1 MAASLTSPSP
11 RWNPWKLGG
20 LPWKT
25 FFLQLWQ
32 ESQKDEILG
41 RAAQLAY
48 YFLLALFPAL
58 LFLTAFMGLFPLTET
73 LPELMQYLRTVLP
86 ADALSLLER
95 YLENVVQGS
104 GGDILSLGLLGT
116 LWASSSGVTAIMEA
130 LNVVYGAEETRPYWK
145 VRLIAILLTVG
156 LAGFI
161 ILSITLILY
170 GARIGEWI
178 ADIVGLGWLFLLTWN
193 VLQWPVAVLL
203 MLFALAIIYYV
214 CPNVEHDWRW
224 VTPGSVCAVSLW
236 LLVSLGFK
244 AYVEHFGNY
253 NAAYGSIAGV
263 IVLML
268 WLYLTG
274 VVMLLGEKST
284 SRSNRPPQ
292 RSVGANRCR
301 GPIRPENLRSSRK
314 GKRRPHEARLSR
326 PPHGTTDSPATRTT
340 SCLLTGRSAPLADH
354 ADTGFAVGRRISL
367 CALVRVLPARGL
379 HAGPNR
385 PVAGL
390 PVQPA
395 DPAGRGTV
403 ACPQTRDHRHHP
415 LSLGGPDRGSDH
427 MAGSAAGGTG
437 SILC

>member
-193 VLQWPVAVLL
+193 VLQWPVTVLL

-274 VVMLLGEKST
+274 VVMLLGGEINEQIEQAAAAL
-284 SRSNRPPQ
+284 R
-292 RSVGANRCR
+292 R
-301 GPIRPENLRSSRK
+301 GK
-314 GKRRPHEARLSR
+314 QVSR
-326 PPHGTTDSPATRTT
+326 PNSAGEPAQFQKGEETTA
-340 SCLLTGRSAPLADH
+340 
-354 ADTGFAVGRRISL
+354 
-367 CALVRVLPARGL
+367 
-379 HAGPNR
+379 
-385 PVAGL
+385 
-390 PVQPA
+390 
-395 DPAGRGTV
+395 
-403 ACPQTRDHRHHP
+403 
-415 LSLGGPDRGSDH
+415 
-427 MAGSAAGGTG
+427 
-437 SILC
+437 